1 MKGMKR
7 LLAENLFDLLLAL
20 GGLFTFWV
28 GYICGYDRHSRIAN
42 EADAKLGR
50 EVRESYERQ
59 NQRIVE
65 EMKWK

>member
-1 MKGMKR
+1 MKR

-20 GGLFTFWV
+20 VSGLFTFWV
-28 GYICGYDRHSRIAN
+28 GYMCGYDRHSKIAN

-50 EVRESYERQ
+50 EIRESCERQ

-65 EMKWK
+65 EMK